1 MIQKKY
7 ALLLTVPFMLM
18 VGCSN
23 EENKATTPEPS
34 SELPIFNEQVKAL
47 EKSKQVEQMLQ
58 VGMDKQKQ
66 AIDEAVK

>member
-1 MIQKKY
+1 MQKKY
-7 ALLLTVPFMLM
+7 SLILFVPFILM
-18 VGCSN
+18 AGCSS
-23 EENKATTPEPS
+23 EDNKSTT

-47 EKSKQVEQMLQ
+47 EKAKEVEKMLQ

>member
-1 MIQKKY
+1 MLKKY
-7 ALLLTVPFMLM
+7 SLILFVPFILM
-18 VGCSN
+18 AGCSS
-23 EENKATTPEPS
+23 EDNKSTASKSS

-47 EKSKQVEQMLQ
+47 EKAKEVEKMLQ